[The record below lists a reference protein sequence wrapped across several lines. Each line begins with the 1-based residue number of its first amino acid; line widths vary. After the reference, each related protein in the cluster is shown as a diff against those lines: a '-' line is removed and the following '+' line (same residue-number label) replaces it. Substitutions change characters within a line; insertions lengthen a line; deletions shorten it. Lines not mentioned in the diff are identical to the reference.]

1 MSETFFQGAKI
12 FLGGLRHPCALM
24 VTGLLVLRR
33 VDKPQSASQRKEIW
47 VWWLQQREWQN
58 LS

>member
-33 VDKPQSASQRKEIW
+33 VDKPQSASQRKEI
-47 VWWLQQREWQN
+47 
-58 LS
+58 